1 MLKRGVYAAS
11 LSVLNKDLTLNV
23 EATISHAENLI
34 KNGLHGCFFFGST
47 GMSQL
52 ISKNEK
58 MDLISKISTHKQRKH
73 FYLGTGC
80 NSLNENIE
88 LIKYAS
94 EFNFNTILLMPSAYY
109 VGNSDEGVF
118 EFYKK
123 IISACPKVK
132 IVIYNFQKLSG
143 YIFSIDAITKLVES
157 FPKNIIGVKDSS
169 YNLYEN
175 LKIKNFLIF
184 PGSEAKLLKGLEKG
198 SSGVISAVTNSTHSL
213 ARKVFDDFEN
223 KMPQTKNDQLISVRE
238 TFDGYNLISA
248 LHSFHSIKDE
258 NYKNVLPPLTLLSE
272 QKLKEL
278 IEKLNKLKFISEKNI
293 AA

>member
-58 MDLISKISTHKQRKH
+58 MELISKISTHKQRKH

-123 IISACPKVK
+123 IILACPKIK

-143 YIFSIDAITKLVES
+143 YIFSIDAITKLVKS

-223 KMPQTKNDQLISVRE
+223 KMPQTKNDQLIGVRE

-258 NYKNVLPPLTLLSE
+258 NYKNILPPLTLLSE

-278 IEKLNKLKFISEKNI
+278 IEKLKKLKFISEKNL

>member
-58 MDLISKISTHKQRKH
+58 MELISKISTHKLRKH

-80 NSLNENIE
+80 NSLNENID

-123 IISACPKVK
+123 IISACPKIK
-132 IVIYNFQKLSG
+132 IIIYNFQKLSG

-184 PGSEAKLLKGLEKG
+184 PGSEAKLLKGLQKG

-223 KMPQTKNDQLISVRE
+223 KMPQTKNDQLIGVRE

-258 NYKNVLPPLTLLSE
+258 NYKNILPPLTLLSE
-272 QKLKEL
+272 QKLREL
-278 IEKLNKLKFISEKNI
+278 IKKLNKLKFISEKNI

>member
-58 MDLISKISTHKQRKH
+58 MELISKISTHKQRKH

-94 EFNFNTILLMPSAYY
+94 EVNFNTILLMPSAYY

-123 IISACPKVK
+123 IILACPKIK

-198 SSGVISAVTNSTHSL
+198 SSGVISAVTNSTHFL

-223 KMPQTKNDQLISVRE
+223 KMPQTKNDQLIGVRE

-258 NYKNVLPPLTLLSE
+258 NYKNILPPLTLLSE

-278 IEKLNKLKFISEKNI
+278 IEKLNKLKFISEKNL

>member
-58 MDLISKISTHKQRKH
+58 MELISKISTHKQRKH

-94 EFNFNTILLMPSAYY
+94 EFDFNTILLMPSAYY

-123 IISACPKVK
+123 IILACPKIK

-198 SSGVISAVTNSTHSL
+198 SSGVISAVTNSTHFL

-223 KMPQTKNDQLISVRE
+223 KMPQTKNDQLIGVRE

-258 NYKNVLPPLTLLSE
+258 NYKNILPPLTLLSE

-278 IEKLNKLKFISEKNI
+278 IEKLNKLKFISEKNL

>member
-58 MDLISKISTHKQRKH
+58 MELISKISTHKQRKH

-198 SSGVISAVTNSTHSL
+198 SSGVISAVTNSTHFL

-223 KMPQTKNDQLISVRE
+223 KIPQTKNDQLISVRE

-258 NYKNVLPPLTLLSE
+258 NYKNILPPLTLLSE

-278 IEKLNKLKFISEKNI
+278 IEKLNKLKFISEKNLS
-293 AA
+293 A

>member
-58 MDLISKISTHKQRKH
+58 MELISKISTHKQTKH

-123 IISACPKVK
+123 IISACPKIK

-143 YIFSIDAITKLVES
+143 YIFSIDAITKLVKS

-223 KMPQTKNDQLISVRE
+223 KMPQTKNDQLIGVRE

-258 NYKNVLPPLTLLSE
+258 NYKNILPPLTLLSE

-278 IEKLNKLKFISEKNI
+278 IEKLNKLKFISEENI

>member
-58 MDLISKISTHKQRKH
+58 MELISKISTHKQRKH

-123 IISACPKVK
+123 IILACPKIK

-143 YIFSIDAITKLVES
+143 YIFSIDAITKLVKS

-198 SSGVISAVTNSTHSL
+198 SSGVISAVTNSTHFL

-223 KMPQTKNDQLISVRE
+223 KMPQTKNDQLIGVRE

-258 NYKNVLPPLTLLSE
+258 NYKNILPPLTLLSE

>member
-58 MDLISKISTHKQRKH
+58 MELISKISTHKQRKY

-123 IISACPKVK
+123 IILACPKIK

-143 YIFSIDAITKLVES
+143 YIFSIDAITKLVKS

-198 SSGVISAVTNSTHSL
+198 SSGVISAVTNSTHFL

-223 KMPQTKNDQLISVRE
+223 KMPQTKNDQLIGVRE

-258 NYKNVLPPLTLLSE
+258 NYKNILPPLTLLSE

-278 IEKLNKLKFISEKNI
+278 IKKLNKLKFISEENI

>member
-58 MDLISKISTHKQRKH
+58 MELISKISTHKQRKH

-123 IISACPKVK
+123 IILACPKIK

-143 YIFSIDAITKLVES
+143 YIFSIDAITKLVKS

-198 SSGVISAVTNSTHSL
+198 SSGVISAVTNSTHFL

-223 KMPQTKNDQLISVRE
+223 KMPQTKNDQLIGVRE

-258 NYKNVLPPLTLLSE
+258 NYKNILPPLTLLSE
-272 QKLKEL
+272 QKLREL
-278 IEKLNKLKFISEKNI
+278 IEKLNKLKFISKENI

>member
-58 MDLISKISTHKQRKH
+58 MELISKISTHKQRKH

-123 IISACPKVK
+123 IILACPKIK

-223 KMPQTKNDQLISVRE
+223 KMPQTKNDQLIGVRE
-238 TFDGYNLISA
+238 AFDGYNLISA

-258 NYKNVLPPLTLLSE
+258 NYKNILPPLTLLSE

-278 IEKLNKLKFISEKNI
+278 IEKLNKLKFISEKNL

>member
-1 MLKRGVYAAS
+1 MLKRGVYAAGMS
-11 LSVLNKDLTLNV
+11 ILNKDLTLNV

-52 ISKNEK
+52 LQKNEK
-58 MDLISKISTHKQRKH
+58 MELISKISTHKLRKQ
-73 FYLGTGC
+73 FFLGTGC

-94 EFNFNTILLMPSAYY
+94 EFGFNTTLLMQSAYY
-109 VGNSDEGVF
+109 SGNSDEGVF
-118 EFYKK
+118 EFYKR
-123 IISACPKVK
+123 IILACPKIK

-143 YIFSIDAITKLVES
+143 YLFSVEAITKLVDA

-175 LKIKNFLIF
+175 LKIKDFLIF
-184 PGSEAKLLKGLEKG
+184 PGSEAKLLKGLELG
-198 SSGVISAVTNSTHSL
+198 CSGCISAVTNVTHSL

-223 KMPQTKNDQLISVRE
+223 QIPQTKNEQLKKVRE
-238 TFDGYNLISA
+238 TFDSYNLISA
-248 LHSFHSIKDE
+248 MHSYHSINDE
-258 NYKNVLPPLTLLSE
+258 NYKNILPPLTLLSE
-272 QKLKEL
+272 EKQKEL
-278 IEKLNKLKFISEKNI
+278 IEKLNKLKFNNEKI
-293 AA
+293 LAA

>member
-58 MDLISKISTHKQRKH
+58 MELISKISTHKQRKH
-73 FYLGTGC
+73 FFLGTGC

-123 IISACPKVK
+123 IISACPKIK

-198 SSGVISAVTNSTHSL
+198 SSGVISAVTNSTHFL

-223 KMPQTKNDQLISVRE
+223 KMPQTKNDQLIGVRE

-258 NYKNVLPPLTLLSE
+258 NYKNILPPLTLLSE

-278 IEKLNKLKFISEKNI
+278 IKKLNKLKFISEKNL

>member
-58 MDLISKISTHKQRKH
+58 MELISKISTHKQKKH

-123 IISACPKVK
+123 IISACPKIK

-143 YIFSIDAITKLVES
+143 YIFSIDAITKLVKS

-198 SSGVISAVTNSTHSL
+198 SSGVISAVTNSTHFL

-223 KMPQTKNDQLISVRE
+223 KMPQTKNDQLIGVRE

-258 NYKNVLPPLTLLSE
+258 NYKNILPPLTLLSE

-278 IEKLNKLKFISEKNI
+278 IEKLNKLKFISEKNL